1 MNFLAAEVVRHDAG
15 EATVA
20 IGESEVT
27 IKTKRDDPG
36 LAPGDAVV
44 VGIRP
49 EHIAWQ
55 PRGGA
60 GIPARVELVEQLEPD
75 SFIAVS
81 PKESSVRIRTA
92 DDYAKGGGNDPAE
105 LVRADDRLLVI
116 RVDAAQVPQRET
128 ELEIVIDASRAH
140 LFHSTT
146 EKAL

>member
-20 IGESEVT
+20 IGKSEIT

-92 DDYAKGGGNDPAE
+92 DDYAKDGGNDPAE

-116 RVDAAQVPQRET
+116 RVDAAQVPPRET